1 MTKSII
7 KKLFI
12 KLSKILGFEII
23 DQSDFSSPTLQK
35 ELNEDLSII
44 NQKSIVLPL
53 GEVKITKKVNSV
65 LIIFRTNTDVEIW
78 DQNKKRLFEEPK
90 IQYSLRA
97 LKSLIKTVN
106 FSKTK
111 YPNIKFKTII
121 VDDKS
126 KEENLDKLK
135 KLTDES
141 DLDMSI
147 TSLNHEK
154 YKDIIKQQKNDQT
167 FSNLASLLQSFELG
181 KEHGEDLVFFVED
194 DYLHFEPMMEEMIAS
209 YERIASQ
216 VNKDIFMCPADY
228 PYLYMNNEKTNILI
242 GNKRHW
248 RTINQ
253 TLCTFMTTKSLL
265 DKYWDN
271 FYNTCLDRNDP
282 FEKHLNEIYTKEFCI
297 SPLKSL
303 SLHLTN
309 VNSSY
314 GLSPFINYKKLW
326 DENEVTNA

>member
-1 MTKSII
+1 MKKSII

-12 KLSKILGFEII
+12 KLSKVLGYEII

-35 ELNEDLSII
+35 ELNEDLSTI
-44 NQKSIVLPL
+44 NEKSIVLPL
-53 GEVKITKKVNSV
+53 GEVKITKKVSAV
-65 LIIFRTNTDVEIW
+65 LVIFRTNTDVEIW

-90 IQYSLRA
+90 IEYSIRA
-97 LKSLIKTVN
+97 LKSLIRSIN

-126 KEENLDKLK
+126 REENLNKIK
-135 KLTDES
+135 KLIDGS
-141 DLDMSI
+141 GLDMNI
-147 TSLNHEK
+147 TPLNHDK
-154 YKDIIKQQKNDQT
+154 YKDTIKQQKNNQT

-181 KEHGEDLVFFVED
+181 KEHGEDLVFFLED
-194 DYLHFEPMMEEMIAS
+194 DYLHFEPMIEEMIAS

-282 FEKHLNEIYTKEFCI
+282 FEKHLNEIYSKEFCI

-314 GLSPFINYKKLW
+314 GLSPFIDYKKLW
-326 DENEVTNA
+326 DENE

>member
-1 MTKSII
+1 M
-7 KKLFI
+7 KKFFI
-12 KLSKILGFEII
+12 KIARLLGYEII
-23 DQSDFSSPTLQK
+23 DQNNFVSPTLDK
-35 ELNEDLSII
+35 ELNEDLSFI
-44 NQKSIVLPL
+44 NKKSIVLPL

-65 LIIFRTNTDVEIW
+65 LIILRTNTDIEIW
-78 DQNKKRLFEEPK
+78 DQNKKRLFAKQK
-90 IQYSLRA
+90 IEYSLRS
-97 LKSLIKTVN
+97 LNSLIKSIN
-106 FSKTK
+106 FSKNK
-111 YPNIKFKTII
+111 YPNIKFKIII

-126 KEENLDKLK
+126 KEENLNKIK
-135 KLTDES
+135 KLINDS
-141 DLDMSI
+141 NLDISI
-147 TSLNHEK
+147 IHLKHAK
-154 YKDIIKQQKNDQT
+154 YKDKIKQQKNDQT

-181 KEHGEDLVFFVED
+181 KEHGKDLVFFVED

-253 TLCTFMTTKSLL
+253 TLCTLMTTKSLL

-282 FEKHLNEIYTKEFCI
+282 FEKHLNEIYVKEFCI

-314 GLSPFINYKKLW
+314 GLSPFIDYKKIW
-326 DENEVTNA
+326 EENEY

>member
-1 MTKSII
+1 MKKNII
-7 KKLFI
+7 KRLFI
-12 KLSKILGFEII
+12 KLSKILGYEII

-44 NQKSIVLPL
+44 NKKSIVLPL
-53 GEVKITKKVNSV
+53 GEVQITKKVNSL

-90 IQYSLRA
+90 IEYSVKA
-97 LKSLIKTVN
+97 LKSLIRSVN

-111 YPNIKFKTII
+111 YSSLKFKIII

-126 KEENLDKLK
+126 KEENLNKIK
-135 KLTDES
+135 KIITGS
-141 DLDMSI
+141 GLDISI
-147 TSLNHEK
+147 TSLDHDK
-154 YKDIIKQQKNDQT
+154 YKDTIKTQKNYQT

-181 KEHGEDLVFFVED
+181 KEHGKDLVFFVED

-314 GLSPFINYKKLW
+314 GLSPFIDYKKLW
-326 DENEVTNA
+326 YEN

>member
-1 MTKSII
+1 MKKSII

-12 KLSKILGFEII
+12 KLSKVLGYELI
-23 DQSDFSSPTLQK
+23 DQSDFKSPTLQK
-35 ELNEDLSII
+35 VLNEDLSII
-44 NQKSIVLPL
+44 NKKSIVLPL

-65 LIIFRTNTDVEIW
+65 LIIFRTNTDIEIW

-90 IQYSLRA
+90 IEYSLRA
-97 LKSLIKTVN
+97 LNSLIRSIN
-106 FSKTK
+106 FSKSK
-111 YPNIKFKTII
+111 YPNINFQTII

-126 KEENLDKLK
+126 KKENLNKLK
-135 KLTDES
+135 KLIDGS
-141 DLDMSI
+141 GLNI
-147 TSLNHEK
+147 NIISLNHDK
-154 YKDIIKQQKNDQT
+154 YKNTIKQQVNDQT

-181 KEHGEDLVFFVED
+181 KEHGDDLVFFVED

-216 VNKDIFMCPADY
+216 VNKDIFMCPTDY

-253 TLCTFMTTKSLL
+253 TLCTFMTTKLLL

-271 FYNTCLDRNDP
+271 FKNTCLDRNDP
-282 FEKHLNEIYTKEFCI
+282 FEKNLNEIYKSEFCV

-314 GLSPFINYKKLW
+314 GLSPFIDYKKLW
-326 DENEVTNA
+326 DENQ

>member
-1 MTKSII
+1 MKKSII

-12 KLSKILGFEII
+12 KLSKFLGYEII
-23 DQSDFSSPTLQK
+23 DQSDFSSPTLNK
-35 ELNEDLSII
+35 ELNVDLSII
-44 NQKSIVLPL
+44 NEKSIVLPL
-53 GEVKITKKVNSV
+53 GEVKITKKAKSV

-90 IQYSLRA
+90 IEYSLRA
-97 LKSLIKTVN
+97 LNSLIRSVN

-111 YPNIKFKTII
+111 YTNIKFKIII

-126 KEENLDKLK
+126 KEENLNKLK
-135 KLTDES
+135 KLIDGS
-141 DLDMSI
+141 GLDIII
-147 TSLNHEK
+147 TTLNHDK
-154 YKDIIKQQKNDQT
+154 YKDIIKQQRNDQT

-194 DYLHFEPMMEEMIAS
+194 DYLHFEPMMEEMVAS

-216 VNKDIFMCPADY
+216 VNKDIFMCPTDY

-265 DKYWDN
+265 NKYWDN

-282 FEKHLNEIYTKEFCI
+282 FEKHLNEIYTKELCI

-314 GLSPFINYKKLW
+314 GLAPFIDYKKLW
-326 DENEVTNA
+326 EEN